1 MQGEARTGGV
11 ARSGSA
17 AASVY
22 TVPAGEPFLDVLA
35 KAILKGDLPRRGGS
49 VPELLDLPK
58 MTLLLPTRRATRALQ
73 DAFLRASGGRS
84 MLLPSIRPISE
95 GDEDA
100 SLIADVSGLTGNGDG
115 EDVPP
120 AISELQRRLA
130 LTRFVMRWFE
140 AQKNA
145 DRAGDPYFGTMA
157 HTPAQA
163 AQLAKELGRLMDMV
177 ETEGASFEK
186 IASLVP
192 EAYSEHWQK
201 TLTFLEIV
209 TGMWPDYLR
218 EQGVLSPADRRN
230 RLILAEA
237 NRLTSAPPS
246 GPVIVA
252 GVTGSIPATVELMRA
267 VACLPNGAI
276 VLPALDMRL
285 DEESWQAVC
294 PDHPEHPQ
302 FGLKKLLDALS
313 LNRQDVAVL
322 AGAEAEE
329 DAAGRLFV
337 VSETMRPAATTGRWH
352 TLTEAPKAASR
363 VKSALGGVSLVEA
376 PGPQDEAEAVSLILR
391 QALEVPGRT
400 AALVSP
406 DRLLARRVAVRLE
419 SWGIRV
425 DDSAGRPFAKTVP
438 GAFLDLVVETA
449 AKDFAAAELMSLL
462 KHPLTRLGLN
472 PFEVRRAARA
482 LEIAAFRAPY
492 LASGLDGVERAL
504 ERAVAEA
511 QPGAGMR
518 RHMAVGRLWDEDW
531 AGARDLLQRLRSAF
545 APLADAFAGETQKPL
560 RAFAKA
566 HAETAV
572 ATAQLP
578 EVADGGEA
586 PPSEL
591 WRGEAGE
598 AASRFFQGLED
609 ETLPDL
615 AVTRYDYPDLYRS
628 LLHGEN
634 VRPRLPV
641 HPRLFIW
648 GPFEAR
654 LQQPDIVILGSLN
667 DGTWPE
673 AADPGPWLNRPMR
686 QGLGLP
692 SPEEKIGYAA
702 HDFATLL
709 GATNVILT
717 RAEKIDGVPT
727 VPSRWLLRLK
737 ALLAGLDQLD
747 VLTPDETWLG
757 WARRRDY
764 VPDAQK
770 KKLERPAP
778 RPPVSQRPRKL
789 SVSRIE
795 TWIGNPYAIFAGNI
809 LRLEALDPLGGPP
822 SASLRG
828 NIIHEAL
835 SRFAKDYP
843 DTLPAN
849 IADELVSRATAVLE
863 EYAAHP
869 RVAAFWIPRFQRFA
883 AWFAATE
890 PGRRAG
896 TETVVAETNGSL
908 VFSTPAGPFTL
919 TARADRID
927 VSPDALVITDYK
939 SGGFPNDKA
948 VKDGLAPQLPLEAAI
963 ALGLDE
969 HAGFEFVPERGVSAL
984 RYIRASGGEPPG
996 EEREVKVDDVAGLAV
1011 QQLDGLKRLVAQFDD
1026 EATPYAPLRR
1036 AQFTYK
1042 YDSYAHLAR
1051 VAEWSAAWG
1060 EGEEGS

>member
-1 MQGEARTGGV
+1 MQGEVRTSGV
-11 ARSGSA
+11 AMSGEA
-17 AASVY
+17 AAHVY
-22 TVPAGEPFLDVLA
+22 TVPAGQPFLDALA
-35 KAILKGDLPRRGGS
+35 KAILSGDLPRSGGPA
-49 VPELLDLPK
+49 PEQLDLPQ

-100 SLIADVSGLTGNGDG
+100 SLFADVSGLTGNSEG

-130 LTRFVMRWFE
+130 LTHLVMRWFS
-140 AQKNA
+140 AQKTA
-145 DRAGDPYFGTMA
+145 ERAGDPYFGTVA
-157 HTPAQA
+157 RTPAQA

-186 IASLVP
+186 IAALVP
-192 EAYSEHWQK
+192 ETFSEHWQK

-209 TGMWPDYLR
+209 TGMWPDYLK

-230 RLILAEA
+230 RLILAQA
-237 NRLTSAPPS
+237 ARLVSAPPL

-267 VACLPNGAI
+267 VAGLPNGAI
-276 VLPALDMRL
+276 VLPALDMHL
-285 DEESWQAVC
+285 DDVSWQAVC

-313 LNRQDVAVL
+313 LSRTDVAVL
-322 AGAEAEE
+322 SGA
-329 DAAGRLFV
+329 DAADNGSGRLSFI
-337 VSETMRPAATTGRWH
+337 SETMRPAATTGRWH
-352 TLTEAPKAASR
+352 VLTQDRKAASR
-363 VKSALGGVSLVEA
+363 ATGALQGVSLVEA

-438 GAFLDLVVETA
+438 GAFLDLVIEAV

-492 LASGLDGVERAL
+492 LASGLEGVERAL
-504 ERAVAEA
+504 ERAAAEA
-511 QPGAGMR
+511 EPGSGMR
-518 RHMAVGRLWDEDW
+518 RHMAVRRLWDEDW
-531 AGARDLLQRLRSAF
+531 AGARDLLQRLTAAF
-545 APLADAFAGETQKPL
+545 APLAAAFASNAPTSL
-560 RAFAKA
+560 RAFAQA
-566 HAETAV
+566 HAEA
-572 ATAQLP
+572 ALAIAQLP
-578 EVADGGEA
+578 DDPDGGEA
-586 PPSEL
+586 QPSEL

-628 LLHGEN
+628 LLHSEN

-641 HPRLFIW
+641 HPRLSIW

-702 HDFATLL
+702 HDFASLL
-709 GATNVILT
+709 GASNVILT

-737 ALLAGLDQLD
+737 ALLGGLDQLD
-747 VLTPDETWLG
+747 VLTPEDAWLG
-757 WARRRDY
+757 WARSRDH

-770 KKLERPAP
+770 WKLEKPAP

-795 TWIGNPYAIFAGNI
+795 TWLGNPYAIFAGNI
-809 LRLEALDPLGGPP
+809 LRLEALDALGQPP

-828 NIIHEAL
+828 SIIHEAL

-843 DTLPAN
+843 AKLPAN
-849 IADELVSRATAVLE
+849 IAEELVRRATDVLE

-869 RVAAFWIPRFQRFA
+869 RVAAFWVPRFRRFA

-890 PGRRAG
+890 AARRSG
-896 TETVVAETNGSL
+896 VETVVAETNGSL
-908 VFSTPAGPFTL
+908 VFSAPAGPFTL

-927 VSPDALVITDYK
+927 VSPDGLAITDYK
-939 SGGFPNDKA
+939 SGGFPNDKN

-969 HAGFEFVPERGVSAL
+969 HAGFEFVPTRDVSVL

-996 EEREVKVDDVAGLAV
+996 EEREVRLDDVAGMAA
-1011 QQLDGLKRLVAQFDD
+1011 QQLDGLKRLVAHFDD

-1036 AQFTYK
+1036 ARFSYD

-1051 VAEWSAAWG
+1051 VAEWSADWDY
-1060 EGEEGS
+1060 GEEGS